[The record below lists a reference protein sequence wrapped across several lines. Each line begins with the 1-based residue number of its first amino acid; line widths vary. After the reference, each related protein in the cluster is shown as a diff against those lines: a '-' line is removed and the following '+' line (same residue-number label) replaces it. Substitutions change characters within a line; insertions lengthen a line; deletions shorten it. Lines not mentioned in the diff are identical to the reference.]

1 MFKSIFVPRV
11 RTLSRRD
18 YRTQPG
24 VLTPGTD
31 RKGTRPE
38 GGGREAFSVLECRTR
53 SSTNFC
59 RPCGAGPYCQCVLGL
74 KPQAQS
80 YSPFGT
86 KNSIRS
92 KYLSTFSKPHHS
104 VRKESR
110 TTTRT
115 RTRTKRLVRTGTL
128 DPRSRGGTNPLAKS
142 IAGSSPIRMNF
153 GRLAPVFERHPA

>member
-80 YSPFGT
+80 CSPFGT

-92 KYLSTFSKPHHS
+92 NYLSTFSTPHH
-104 VRKESR
+104 
-110 TTTRT
+110 TTPNFRARARARARAREGEGEGATPLCLPPQR
-115 RTRTKRLVRTGTL
+115 RNHIGA
-128 DPRSRGGTNPLAKS
+128 SNQNP
-142 IAGSSPIRMNF
+142 F
-153 GRLAPVFERHPA
+153 GLLIKGV